1 MTDFPTLSYTWRLK
15 RVPFRASP
23 YRPFYGVPPVPPSDM
38 PLPPVASLPTFL
50 LLTKFT
56 YTTKKNTN
64 GRSRCTAVSSPQ
76 KNRRGRG
83 ALHSRKRTYKQ
94 GFVALVLAFLNFCW
108 ARDVNYKL
116 SYFYLALLYSSCV
129 RLQSE
134 VIILIFQSTLWF
146 FGSSLNGQKL
156 ARPRPFNTRNNSSWI
171 YCSDNL
177 INFLFETNFRL
188 LESPSSLFSFQ
199 FYWSIGD
206 GPSFHSSPCNQNIG
220 CPSCIRVSEYRKW

>member
-1 MTDFPTLSYTWRLK
+1 M
-15 RVPFRASP
+15 
-23 YRPFYGVPPVPPSDM
+23 YR
-38 PLPPVASLPTFL
+38 L
-50 LLTKFT
+50 LLPSEK
-56 YTTKKNTN
+56 
-64 GRSRCTAVSSPQ
+64 Q
-76 KNRRGRG
+76 KERG

-108 ARDVNYKL
+108 ARGVNYKL

-146 FGSSLNGQKL
+146 FGSCLNCQKL
-156 ARPRPFNTRNNSSWI
+156 AQPRPFNTRNNSSWI

-188 LESPSSLFSFQ
+188 LESPLFFVFISVLLKHRWRAFNPRKSLQ
-199 FYWSIGD
+199 
-206 GPSFHSSPCNQNIG
+206 
-220 CPSCIRVSEYRKW
+220 SEYRLSELYTSKWVP